1 MKDNCT
7 TCGNRHKTMGDWKCK
22 ALDALHEDG
31 DVKKNTRILYWLAHT
46 SWTRGFM
53 GEGAADGCP
62 AWTSIA
68 PESLSARNLD
78 G

>member
-1 MKDNCT
+1 
-7 TCGNRHKTMGDWKCK
+7 MGDWQCK

-31 DVKKNTRILYWLAHT
+31 DVKKNTCIRYWLART
-46 SWTRGFM
+46 SWITAFI

-62 AWTSIA
+62 AWTLIS
-68 PESLSARNLD
+68 PENLSPRTPD